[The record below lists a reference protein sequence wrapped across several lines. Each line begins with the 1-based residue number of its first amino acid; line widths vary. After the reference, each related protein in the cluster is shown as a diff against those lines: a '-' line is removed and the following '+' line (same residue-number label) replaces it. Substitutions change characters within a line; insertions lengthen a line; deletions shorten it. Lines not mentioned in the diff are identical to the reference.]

1 MSTKSHAH
9 DGWHIVA
16 ETAGIMNAEIIAGRL
31 QSEGIQAQAIWRE
44 GAGGEG
50 FGMTV
55 GNMGAAYVIVP
66 EASAAD
72 AEAILAIEYDDDVDY
87 DDEEYDDEEYDDEE
101 FDDEDEDDDD
111 DA

>member
-1 MSTKSHAH
+1 MSTQPHSQE
-9 DGWHIVA
+9 GWHIVA

-31 QSEGIQAQAIWRE
+31 QAEGIQAQAIWRE

-50 FGMTV
+50 FGITV

-66 EASAAD
+66 QALATD
-72 AEAILAIEYDDDVDY
+72 AEAILAIEYDDDD
-87 DDEEYDDEEYDDEE
+87 E
-101 FDDEDEDDDD
+101 FDDEDYDDDEFDDD

>member
-1 MSTKSHAH
+1 MSTQSHSH

-31 QSEGIQAQAIWRE
+31 VSEGIQAQAIWRE

-66 EASAAD
+66 EALAAD
-72 AEAILAIEYDDDVDY
+72 AEAILAIEYEDDEEY
-87 DDEEYDDEEYDDEE
+87 DDEEYDDEEYDDE
-101 FDDEDEDDDD
+101 FEDDDFAD